1 MNVNNRKALFAIVL
15 VSVDLILINAG
26 YLISFLIKFG
36 WNIPERNME
45 AYLSTW
51 PWLTL
56 TALCLLFF
64 YRLYGSYKWRWAEV
78 FASIISCNNFSVS
91 VLAKTAVVKRA
102 NEMIKKITKFNFKF
116 FLYISIIL
124 SFILEFYKFTDKIE
138 EIYYASLV

>member
-78 FASIISCNNFSVS
+78 FASIICVVFFQA
-91 VLAKTAVVKRA
+91 LAAMAVTKRVK
-102 NEMIKKITKFNFKF
+102 
-116 FLYISIIL
+116 
-124 SFILEFYKFTDKIE
+124 
-138 EIYYASLV
+138 